1 MTHDHDNPAPADG
14 NRPASYPQGVFVP
27 TAGSCQI
34 VLIRHGQSEPYISGR
49 PFPLVDGHGDPRLTE
64 LGRAQARWVAERL
77 RTEPIKAIYVSS
89 LTRTH
94 ETAAPLADHL
104 GLTPRMV
111 PDLREVFLG
120 VAEGG
125 RLREMAATGHPDVQ
139 RLRETGDWSV
149 IPGAES
155 NRELTARTVAAVRSI
170 ADNHPDQMVAAFC
183 HGGVI
188 NAVLSYAVGCI
199 RPVFFGARHTSINH
213 LVIEQSAAADVDQVH
228 DSNEH
233 HGQRPGWIV
242 RSFNDGAHAGTLA
255 DDHPIG

>member
-1 MTHDHDNPAPADG
+1 MTHDHDNPLPSDEP
-14 NRPASYPQGVFVP
+14 RSASYPQGFFAP
-27 TAGSCQI
+27 TPGSCQ
-34 VLIRHGQSEPYISGR
+34 VLLIRHGQSEPYISGR

-77 RTEPIKAIYVSS
+77 RTEPIAAIYVSS

-94 ETAAPLADHL
+94 ETAAPLAHRL
-104 GLTPRMV
+104 GLTPRTM

-125 RLREMAATGHPDVQ
+125 RFREMAANGHPDVR
-139 RLRETGDWSV
+139 RLRETGEWSA

-155 NRELTARTVAAVRSI
+155 NREVAARTVAAMRSI
-170 ADNHPDQMVAAFC
+170 ADNHPDQMVAAFS

-188 NAVLSYAVGCI
+188 NAVLSYAVGTI
-199 RPVFFGARHTSINH
+199 RPVFLGARHTSINH
-213 LVIEQSAAADVDQVH
+213 LVIEPSAVADVDQLAASTSH
-228 DSNEH
+228 RGPGS
-233 HGQRPGWIV
+233 GWII

-255 DDHPIG
+255 GDNPIG